1 MRLRSGKSVNT
12 EEINNDQL
20 LYITATITEY
30 DNAEE
35 CNKSEII
42 LKMYT
47 YIFENIDSFKADQ
60 EFSNIVKRKTIQL
73 IRECSDKIRNLFAEK
88 VTAIKN
94 DFIIPKRLI
103 ELLYPSE
110 EDKISDEIDVHFNC
124 IDTFAK
130 VLEKLHE

>member
-1 MRLRSGKSVNT
+1 MRLRSGKSVSREQIDGEN
-12 EEINNDQL
+12 L
-20 LYITATITEY
+20 FYITSALAEY

-73 IRECSDKIRNLFAEK
+73 IGECSDKIRNLFAEK
-88 VTAIKN
+88 ASAIKN

-110 EDKISDEIDVHFNC
+110 EDKISDEIDVHFKC